1 MYKKPSWHGVS
12 VGKRGRLPETTILQS
27 GDGWSK
33 ETRAEAGRRWRVERK
48 GQSYSGGGGGY
59 IPFERGFA
67 RVSVPETYHLSE
79 ARDIRFIALRS
90 VE

>member
-1 MYKKPSWHGVS
+1 MGGQRKVVPRRDEAAWLK
-12 VGKRGRLPETTILQS
+12 GRDNLQ
-27 GDGWSK
+27 G
-33 ETRAEAGRRWRVERK
+33 E
-48 GQSYSGGGGGY
+48 GGGGY

-79 ARDIRFIALRS
+79 ARKIRFIALRS

>member
-1 MYKKPSWHGVS
+1 MG
-12 VGKRGRLPETTILQS
+12 G
-27 GDGWSK
+27 
-33 ETRAEAGRRWRVERK
+33 ERK
-48 GQSYSGGGGGY
+48 LVPRRDDAGGLKGRSRVQSEGGGGY

-79 ARDIRFIALRS
+79 ARNIRFIALRS

>member
-1 MYKKPSWHGVS
+1 MGGQRKLVPRRDDAAWLKGRDNLQ
-12 VGKRGRLPETTILQS
+12 GK
-27 GDGWSK
+27 
-33 ETRAEAGRRWRVERK
+33 
-48 GQSYSGGGGGY
+48 GGGGY

-67 RVSVPETYHLSE
+67 RFPVPEVSHLSE